1 MTEMTNTLDKRN
13 FCLMLS
19 SITGQSVAN
28 QLGFAPVSKD
38 VEEMEHEMV
47 ENQWET
53 LHDFGIF
60 EDIVE
65 SVEWF
70 AQVLSATQPELQG
83 PNASMVESTKAV
95 ILSYSMALVQKLLS
109 SNKVALMGKVM
120 YDSSEDYDDYVGDE
134 DY

>member
-28 QLGFAPVSKD
+28 QLGFAPVSQD
-38 VEEMEHEMV
+38 VEELEHQLV

-53 LHDFGIF
+53 LHDFGVF
-60 EDIVE
+60 DEVVE

-70 AQVLSATQPELQG
+70 AQVLSATQPDLQG
-83 PNASMVESTKAV
+83 PNASMVENTKSV

-109 SNKVALMGKVM
+109 NNKVALIGQIM
-120 YDSSEDYDDYVGDE
+120 YDSCDDYDDYVGDE

>member
-28 QLGFAPVSKD
+28 QLGFAPVSQD
-38 VEEMEHEMV
+38 VEELEHKLV
-47 ENQWET
+47 EEQWET
-53 LHDFGIF
+53 LHDFGVF
-60 EDIVE
+60 DEIVE

-70 AQVLSATQPELQG
+70 TQVLSTTQPELQG
-83 PNASMVESTKAV
+83 PNAAMMENTKTV

-109 SNKVALMGKVM
+109 NQKVAWLGSIEYDGE
-120 YDSSEDYDDYVGDE
+120 YDSCEDD
-134 DY
+134 

>member
-1 MTEMTNTLDKRN
+1 MTTILDKRN

-38 VEEMEHEMV
+38 VEEL
-47 ENQWET
+47 ENQLIEGQWET

-60 EDIVE
+60 DEIVE

-70 AQVLSATQPELQG
+70 AQVLSTTQPDIPKPSLE
-83 PNASMVESTKAV
+83 MVESTKAV

-109 SNKVALMGKVM
+109 NGKVALLGNIE
-120 YDSSEDYDDYVGDE
+120 YDEEREDD
-134 DY
+134 

>member
-19 SITGQSVAN
+19 AITGQSVAN
-28 QLGFAPVSKD
+28 QLGFAPVSQD
-38 VEEMEHEMV
+38 VEEMEHELI
-47 ENQWET
+47 EHQWET

-60 EDIVE
+60 DEVVE

-70 AQVLSATQPELQG
+70 AQVLATTSPELQTS
-83 PNASMVESTKAV
+83 PATVENTKGV

-109 SNKVALMGKVM
+109 NNKVALLGTIM
-120 YDSSEDYDDYVGDE
+120 YDNCKDDYVEDE

>member
-1 MTEMTNTLDKRN
+1 MTTTLDKRN

-38 VEEMEHEMV
+38 VEEL
-47 ENQWET
+47 ENQLIEEQWET
-53 LHDFGIF
+53 LNDYGIF
-60 EDIVE
+60 DEIVE

-70 AQVLSATQPELQG
+70 TQVLSTTQPELQG
-83 PNASMVESTKAV
+83 PSAAMVESTKGV

-109 SNKVALMGKVM
+109 NQKVALLSHLE
-120 YDSSEDYDDYVGDE
+120 YDEEYND
-134 DY
+134 